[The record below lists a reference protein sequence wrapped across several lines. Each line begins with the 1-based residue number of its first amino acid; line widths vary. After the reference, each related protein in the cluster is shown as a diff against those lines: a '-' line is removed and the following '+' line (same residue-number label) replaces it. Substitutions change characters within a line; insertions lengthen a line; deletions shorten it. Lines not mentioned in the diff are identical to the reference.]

1 MSQPGVLVII
11 VLCLFFHVKAQ
22 NNSNSDPNN
31 ILHPLQPNLVAVI
44 GVFSV
49 VFSLLLLIVAYAKF
63 CPLNPF
69 HFISHISNNN
79 NNAHQQTQTFEEL
92 IRSSSRSSGID
103 RAVIESLPFFRFSS
117 LKGSK
122 EGLECA
128 VCISRFEDSE
138 ILRLLPKCRH
148 AFHVK
153 CIDQWLES
161 HSSCPLCRYK
171 FDMRDLRSFSY
182 SNSFRFSGNPSNLT
196 DDPNLEFI
204 VQREQDR
211 QASSRFN
218 IGNSF
223 RNTDKG
229 KKEEEL
235 LIQEVNRNHQKLLH
249 KFNHKIIVSDV
260 VIKNRWSDVN
270 ASDLLFLNSEMLRAV
285 SSNRISRSNS
295 TSGRFHCDL
304 SMNENRVKIREDIE
318 IKRLY
323 ESRFGGIETN
333 NSVSS
338 SSFLST
344 SYNEANSSEVLNARE
359 KRSMSEIINFA
370 RFRDFSLRHKFRE
383 ASPGSSGRKEER
395 IRRLWLPIV
404 QRTVQWFAGGER
416 NLQELDKKRHDL
428 NV

>member
-1 MSQPGVLVII
+1 MSQLGVLMII
-11 VLCLFFHVKAQ
+11 VLCLFFHGNAQ
-22 NNSNSDPNN
+22 VNSNSDPNN
-31 ILHPLQPNLVAVI
+31 VLHPLQPNLAVVI
-44 GVFSV
+44 GVISV
-49 VFSLLLLIVAYAKF
+49 VLSSLLLALAFVKF
-63 CPLNPF
+63 CPRNPP
-69 HFISHISNNN
+69 H
-79 NNAHQQTQTFEEL
+79 HQPQNFQEL
-92 IRSSSRSSGID
+92 VRSSSRSSGID
-103 RAVIESLPFFRFSS
+103 RALIESLPFFRFAS
-117 LKGSK
+117 LKGAK

-153 CIDQWLES
+153 CIDQWLEG

-171 FDMRDLRSFSY
+171 FDMRDLRSLSY
-182 SNSFRFSGNPSNLT
+182 SNSLRLQGNPLNLT
-196 DDPNLEFI
+196 DDPNVEIF
-204 VQREQDR
+204 VQREQDS

-218 IGNSF
+218 FGNSF
-223 RNTDKG
+223 RNSTDKG
-229 KKEEEL
+229 EKEEEL
-235 LIQEVNRNHQKLLH
+235 LIQEGNRNHQNLLH

-285 SSNRISRSNS
+285 STNRISCSNS
-295 TSGRFHCDL
+295 TSG
-304 SMNENRVKIREDIE
+304 NENRLKIREDVE

-323 ESRFGGIETN
+323 ESEFGGAERN
-333 NSVSS
+333 HSVSS
-338 SSFLST
+338 SSFRST
-344 SYNEANSSEVLNARE
+344 LYNEANSSGVLNATG

-383 ASPGSSGRKEER
+383 ASPGGSSGRKEER

-404 QRTVQWFAGGER
+404 QRTVQWFAGRER
-416 NLQELDKKRHDL
+416 NLQELEEKSHSL

>member
-22 NNSNSDPNN
+22 NNSNSDPNS

-49 VFSLLLLIVAYAKF
+49 VFSLLLLILAYAKF

-182 SNSFRFSGNPSNLT
+182 SNSLRFSGNPSNLT

-229 KKEEEL
+229 KKGRR
-235 LIQEVNRNHQKLLH
+235 VAYSR
-249 KFNHKIIVSDV
+249 
-260 VIKNRWSDVN
+260 
-270 ASDLLFLNSEMLRAV
+270 DLLFLNSEMLRAV

-359 KRSMSEIINFA
+359 RRSMSEIINFA